1 MTTAR
6 PSEPSL
12 SDEQAQVVNADA
24 NALLVVASAGSGKT
38 EVVARR
44 VERLLTEAPTDDSRI
59 LALTYTVKAAD
70 ELRERLDARLGLLA
84 RRVESDTLHGFS
96 HSLVRAYG
104 TRIGLPRE
112 PELITRD
119 EDRMEQ
125 LREWC
130 EDQGLSAPDDPRETF
145 RLLDLARARGQDN
158 EMVRAWS
165 DALNSVAALDYPA
178 LLTAAT
184 DLLSLTAVRRQ
195 VRRLYSAVVVDE
207 AQNLTQAQYSL
218 IQALV
223 MNEGRIT
230 IPTMLVGDDKQ
241 SIVSFAGADPRF
253 LERFRSDFNA
263 TKVTLTRNFRSARV
277 LSETANRVARRL
289 GHETA
294 AGSRFAAP
302 GKLLTQEFANEIAE
316 AEAVSEWIRQL
327 LADGLP
333 ADALGPAESEVVRPD
348 DIAVLARSAAALR
361 HVSKVLEARKV
372 PFALA
377 STADE
382 WFSTT
387 QGRIVFEILGIHT
400 DPGHRSTYR
409 AIERLLDSSA
419 SVPTSP
425 EGVKSV
431 LETCED
437 PTIGVLAP
445 LLDLNRVDE
454 LLPALRRLGGPP
466 GPGADDTRL
475 AAWQDDLD
483 QFERAWVAFD
493 QSTDRAAVTWGNF
506 KLHCTRLQRGDAMA
520 SGVRLLTVHK
530 AQGQEFSA
538 VAVVGLNDGQ
548 FPDFRSTSQEELTSE
563 LRTFYVA
570 LTRARRVLMLTRP
583 ALRET
588 RYGQRRTEPSRF
600 LSYLLPG
607 T

>member
-1 MTTAR
+1 MTAAR
-6 PSEPSL
+6 QGEPSL

-24 NALLVVASAGSGKT
+24 DALLVVASAGSGKT

-70 ELRERLDARLGLLA
+70 ELRERLDARLGVLA

-104 TRIGLPRE
+104 TRLGLPPE
-112 PELITRD
+112 PELLTRD
-119 EDRMEQ
+119 EDRTEQ
-125 LREWC
+125 FREWC
-130 EDQGLSAPDDPRETF
+130 EAQGRGAPEDPRETF
-145 RLLDLARARGQDN
+145 RLLDLARARGEDN

-165 DALNSVAALDYPA
+165 DALSSVSALDYPA
-178 LLTAAT
+178 LLIAAI
-184 DLLSLTAVRRQ
+184 DLLSLPTVRRQ

-207 AQNLTQAQYSL
+207 AQNLTPSQYDL
-218 IQALV
+218 IRALV
-223 MNEGRIT
+223 MDEDGIN

-241 SIVSFAGADPRF
+241 SIVSFAGADPRL

-263 TKVTLTRNFRSARV
+263 TKVALTRNFRSAQI
-277 LSETANRVARRL
+277 LSETANRVAREL
-289 GHETA
+289 GHEIA
-294 AGSRFAAP
+294 SGSTFAAP
-302 GKLLTQEFANEIAE
+302 GRLLTQKFAHEVAE
-316 AEAVSEWIRQL
+316 AEGVAEWIRQL

-333 ADALGPAESEVVRPD
+333 PDALGPDESAFVRPE

-361 HVSKVLEARKV
+361 HVSRVLESRKV
-372 PFALA
+372 PHALA

-400 DPGHRSTYR
+400 DPRHRSTYR
-409 AIERLLDSSA
+409 AIGRLWARSA
-419 SVPTSP
+419 SVPTTP
-425 EGVKSV
+425 DAVKA
-431 LETCED
+431 LLTTCED
-437 PTIGVLAP
+437 PAISALAP
-445 LLDLNRVDE
+445 LLDLNGVHE
-454 LLPALRRLGGPP
+454 LVPALRSLGIPSS
-466 GPGADDTRL
+466 ADDARL

-493 QSTDRAAVTWGNF
+493 QSTERTGLTWGNF
-506 KLHCTRLQRGDAMA
+506 KLHCTRLQRGDALA
-520 SGVRLLTVHK
+520 PGVRLLTVHK

-548 FPDFRSTSQEELTSE
+548 FPDFRATTQEDMTSE

-583 ALRET
+583 AQRET

-600 LSYLLPG
+600 LNYLLPG
-607 T
+607 I